1 MESSFG
7 NAKDSSRPLFGAA
20 TYSVQYW
27 GRVPRLERDRDIL
40 RLEIVRLFSSS
51 ATIMVS
57 GSARDMSLGN
67 SDRGLTMRLDAYVFF
82 VKILCGDCRRSVTG
96 EGYITQ
102 IGLLGHEEPARW

>member
-1 MESSFG
+1 MPKTRHGPCLELPHTLSSI
-7 NAKDSSRPLFGAA
+7 GAA
-20 TYSVQYW
+20 FLGWQET
-27 GRVPRLERDRDIL
+27 GDIL

-96 EGYITQ
+96 EGYIT
-102 IGLLGHEEPARW
+102 